1 MEVRGRA
8 LLRTWIPVVSLAE
21 LLGFA
26 PPAVVGVVTAGSPT
40 AVSLPAVVAAGAVEG
55 VLLGAGQVLVLR
67 RVLPAVSASRWIV
80 ATAVAAALAHVLGLL
95 PSAAASSITAWPPA
109 IQVAQGAVLGL
120 LLLVSIGA
128 AQWWELRR
136 HVEGGAIWIGVTALA
151 WLLGLGVFLAVAT
164 PLWRPGQPVPVAVA
178 VGLVAGALM
187 AVVMASVTGLG
198 LVHLLART
206 ARARTGTSRVPFGP
220 GPDDA
225 GTRGSDASAVRDEER
240 S

>member
-1 MEVRGRA
+1 M
-8 LLRTWIPVVSLAE
+8 
-21 LLGFA
+21 
-26 PPAVVGVVTAGSPT
+26 
-40 AVSLPAVVAAGAVEG
+40 
-55 VLLGAGQVLVLR
+55 
-67 RVLPAVSASRWIV
+67 
-80 ATAVAAALAHVLGLL
+80 
-95 PSAAASSITAWPPA
+95 
-109 IQVAQGAVLGL
+109 
-120 LLLVSIGA
+120 
-128 AQWWELRR
+128 
-136 HVEGGAIWIGVTALA
+136 TALA

-225 GTRGSDASAVRDEER
+225 GTRGSDASAVRDEEHP
-240 S
+240 

>member
-40 AVSLPAVVAAGAVEG
+40 AVSLPSVVAAGALEG

-136 HVEGGAIWIGVTALA
+136 HVE
-151 WLLGLGVFLAVAT
+151 
-164 PLWRPGQPVPVAVA
+164 
-178 VGLVAGALM
+178 
-187 AVVMASVTGLG
+187 
-198 LVHLLART
+198 AR
-206 ARARTGTSRVPFGP
+206 RS
-220 GPDDA
+220 
-225 GTRGSDASAVRDEER
+225 GSG
-240 S
+240 